1 MLKKALIIS
10 LIPLF
15 GFALTLTE
23 AKHLMGRTSFT
34 LTKADYAILK
44 SKSKKEA
51 VAWLL
56 KQNQDSDTL
65 PPPSWDSRPKIRN
78 KPPRKMN
85 TQEREAFRK
94 EYKQRRET
102 LKNWWMQTLLQTKTP
117 LREKMTLFWH
127 NHFTSS
133 LKKVRSSYLMLE
145 QNKLLRKYALGNFGD
160 FLHAISKDPA
170 MILYLDNQS
179 NKKQNPNENY
189 AREVLELFTLGEGH
203 YSEKDITESAR
214 AYTGWHVNRKKMRF
228 VFVKKLHD
236 YEKKTFLAKR
246 CDFDGDDIL
255 DIILQQQRTAQYIT
269 TKFYREFIND
279 REINQIE
286 IERIATLFYESH
298 YDISTLLKEIL
309 LSPDFWDEK
318 NRAVLVK
325 SPIELIVGTLRAL
338 GMQPSQIRPLVSA
351 SRQLKQDLFAPP
363 NVKGWAG
370 GVDWL
375 DSSSVLMRRQ
385 IIGRLSRGKE
395 MGKMKNKMMQVR
407 ENIFSKEKLS
417 KKQKVA
423 FLREYLLPITPI
435 NTVNEKKDI
444 KKITVDLIK
453 DPVYQLK

>member
-1 MLKKALIIS
+1 
-10 LIPLF
+10 
-15 GFALTLTE
+15 
-23 AKHLMGRTSFT
+23 
-34 LTKADYAILK
+34 
-44 SKSKKEA
+44 
-51 VAWLL
+51 
-56 KQNQDSDTL
+56 
-65 PPPSWDSRPKIRN
+65 
-78 KPPRKMN
+78 
-85 TQEREAFRK
+85 
-94 EYKQRRET
+94 
-102 LKNWWMQTLLQTKTP
+102 
-117 LREKMTLFWH
+117 
-127 NHFTSS
+127 
-133 LKKVRSSYLMLE
+133 MLE

-179 NKKQNPNENY
+179 NKKQKPNENY

-236 YEKKTFLAKR
+236 YEKKTFLTKR
-246 CDFDGDDIL
+246 CNFDGDDIL

-279 REINQIE
+279 REINQAE
-286 IERIATLFYESH
+286 IERIAKLFYESH

-309 LSPDFWDEK
+309 LSPDFWNEK
-318 NRAVLVK
+318 NRSVLVK
-325 SPIELIVGTLRAL
+325 SPIELIVGTLRFL

-395 MGKMKNKMMQVR
+395 MGKTKNKMMQ
-407 ENIFSKEKLS
+407 I
-417 KKQKVA
+417 
-423 FLREYLLPITPI
+423 
-435 NTVNEKKDI
+435 NEKKDI